1 MISCKAA
8 FAAFLVYVIASAFV
22 VGFIYLI
29 AYCEFEN
36 DVTIKIDFRDVNRYQ
51 SRDFLYT
58 DLVGVKKLGSLENA
72 N

>member
-1 MISCKAA
+1 MMNYKAA

-29 AYCEFEN
+29 AYCEFKN
-36 DVTIKIDFRDVNRYQ
+36 DVTIKSNISDVGRWE
-51 SRDFLYT
+51 SRNILYT
-58 DLVGVKKLGSLENA
+58 DLVGVKKLGVLENA

>member
-36 DVTIKIDFRDVNRYQ
+36 DVTIKSNISDVGRWE
-51 SRDFLYT
+51 SRNILYT